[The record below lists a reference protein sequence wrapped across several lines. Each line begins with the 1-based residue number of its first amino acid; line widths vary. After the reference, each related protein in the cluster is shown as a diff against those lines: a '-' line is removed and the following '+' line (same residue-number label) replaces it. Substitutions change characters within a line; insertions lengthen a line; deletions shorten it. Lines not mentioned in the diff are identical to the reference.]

1 MDGVIAVGGGTRAG
15 RGVDHAEIDARGGTG
30 FGDGFSGMT
39 STGDKGCEVSGEGI
53 GKGANSAFEVGKRKE
68 GNCASIPPFI
78 GSSSV
83 GGGGTCRRFS
93 VTASFQLWKRCLCR
107 NTARCSRCSSSGV
120 RSASSESEGKS
131 EMSVVDS
138 VAQLRLSESARI
150 CKGKA
155 REVVIRELIRVSER
169 IL

>member
-93 VTASFQLWKRCLCR
+93 CLCR